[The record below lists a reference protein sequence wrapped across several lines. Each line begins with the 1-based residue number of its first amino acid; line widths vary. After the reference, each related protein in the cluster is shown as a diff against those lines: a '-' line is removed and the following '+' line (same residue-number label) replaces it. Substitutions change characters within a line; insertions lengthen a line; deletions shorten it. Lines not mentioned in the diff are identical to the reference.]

1 MNNHLYSNHYSQR
14 GLTMVELMVALALGL
29 FLTAGVLHLYA
40 GSKST
45 NNTLQGIARI
55 QENGRISIERLKL
68 DLRMAGFMGCSN
80 LGVAEPNHIVPD
92 TTFPF
97 NLESVIQGV
106 NNVAAVNADNAVV
119 GSDVLTIITASPADA
134 TLKVNMPAKNS
145 DVVITV
151 NPNSIKSGDTVV
163 ITDCENADVF
173 VASEVTD
180 ASNQTVIKHKKF
192 EADGTTSTAN
202 GSNSLS
208 KAYRVNALILSVEQ
222 ATYAVRDTGRTDA
235 SGNAILSL
243 FKTPPGGTPVEM
255 ITGVEDMQIT
265 YGRDTG
271 VDGSAD
277 VYDTAAAITGTQWGS
292 VVSVRIALLVSSAAD
307 VGSEKRP
314 YTFQGTLVASP
325 PDNRMRREFTTTVN
339 LRNRN
344 S

>member
-1 MNNHLYSNHYSQR
+1 MNNYLYGNPHSQR

-80 LGVAEPNHIVPD
+80 LGVTDPNHIVPD

-97 NLESVIQGV
+97 NLESVIQGSD
-106 NNVAAVNADNAVV
+106 NVAAGNADNAVV
-119 GSDVLTIITASPADA
+119 GTDVLTIITASAADS
-134 TLKVNMPAKNS
+134 TLKVNMTAENS
-145 DVVITV
+145 NVVITA
-151 NPNSIKSGDTVV
+151 NPNSIETGDTVV
-163 ITDCENADVF
+163 ITDCENADIF
-173 VASEVTD
+173 LASEVTD
-180 ASNQTVIKHKKF
+180 ASDQTVIKHKQVG
-192 EADGTTSTAN
+192 ADGTTSTAN
-202 GSNSLS
+202 SSNNLS
-208 KAYRVNALILSVEQ
+208 KAYRVNALVLKAEQ

-243 FKTPPGGTPVEM
+243 FKTPQGGTPIEM

-271 VDGSAD
+271 VDGTAD
-277 VYDTAAAITGTQWGS
+277 VYNTAAAISGTQWGS

-307 VGSEKRP
+307 VGTEKRP
-314 YTFQGTLVASP
+314 YTFQGTLITTP
-325 PDNRMRREFTTTVN
+325 PDNRMRRAFTTTVN